1 MTNVRPPIRTDFF
14 PVKKK
19 TRKPTETHTDL
30 PQWVFTVLQEISGD
44 DVDEIVLHRN
54 VNMFLQ
60 RWNSTGSD
68 RRSVILLRS
77 INWAVLPLIWRPLFM
92 SDIPVCVPPSECRKA
107 QIKLLTEVASEQDDV
122 ETLNAAAHML
132 GIITGIVNL

>member
-1 MTNVRPPIRTDFF
+1 
-14 PVKKK
+14 
-19 TRKPTETHTDL
+19 
-30 PQWVFTVLQEISGD
+30 
-44 DVDEIVLHRN
+44 
-54 VNMFLQ
+54 
-60 RWNSTGSD
+60 
-68 RRSVILLRS
+68 
-77 INWAVLPLIWRPLFM
+77 M